1 MTLSRRRNIP
11 RTPDARKAVSGSVD
25 WWLAIIVLL
34 LLCLGLL
41 MVFSASGAVAERMY
55 SDKYHFFKRQCLFV
69 LMGGISAFIVAS
81 LPRNLLYRLQ
91 YPRLFAVFVLLV
103 LTVSPLGLKIKGA
116 SRWISLGIFSLQP
129 LEFAKIALALYLAY
143 FMSAKQELVKTFSKG
158 VLPPFLVTII
168 LCALL
173 LMQPDFG
180 GAVLLAAI
188 LLLMCWVGGTRFV
201 YLFIAIGMGLASV
214 IALILHSPYRL
225 RRLTA
230 FLDPFKDAQDT
241 GYQLVQSLY
250 ALGSGGLVGSGLG
263 GGVQKMLY
271 LPEAHTDF
279 IMSVIGEELGF
290 LGLSV
295 TLMLFSLLFVRCGK
309 IVMNQNDLRD
319 KLSAF
324 GITAVLALGALF
336 NLAVVLGMAPPKGVA
351 MPFLSYG
358 GSSLLASMICVG
370 LLLNFSRTAREL

>member
-11 RTPDARKAVSGSVD
+11 RAADTRKAASGSFD

-69 LMGGISAFIVAS
+69 LMGGVSAFIVAG
-81 LPRNLLYRLQ
+81 LPRDLLYKLQ
-91 YPRLFAVFVLLV
+91 YPLLFAVFVLLV

-116 SRWISLGIFSLQP
+116 SRWISFGVFSLQP

-158 VLPPFLVTII
+158 VLPPFLVTIT

-214 IALILHSPYRL
+214 VALILHSPYRL

-250 ALGSGGLVGSGLG
+250 ALGSGGLFGSGLG

-309 IVMNQNDLRD
+309 IIMNQTDLRD

-324 GITAVLALGALF
+324 GITAVLSLGTLF

>member
-1 MTLSRRRNIP
+1 MTLSRRNIP
-11 RTPDARKAVSGSVD
+11 RAADARKPVSGSFD

-69 LMGGISAFIVAS
+69 FMGCVSAFIVAF
-81 LPRNLLYRLQ
+81 LPRNFLYKLQ
-91 YPRLFAVFVLLV
+91 YPILFAVFILLV
-103 LTVSPLGLKIKGA
+103 LAISPLGLKIKGA
-116 SRWISLGIFSLQP
+116 SRWISLGVFSLQP

-143 FMSAKQELVKTFSKG
+143 FMSSKQELVKTFSKG
-158 VLPPFLVTII
+158 VLPPFLVTIT

-173 LMQPDFG
+173 LLQPDFG

-201 YLFIAIGMGLASV
+201 YLFIAIGLGLASV
-214 IALILHSPYRL
+214 VALILHSPYRL

-250 ALGSGGLVGSGLG
+250 ALGSGGLFGSGLG

-290 LGLSV
+290 LGISV
-295 TLMLFSLLFVRCGK
+295 TLMLFSLLFVRCAK
-309 IVMNQNDLRD
+309 IIMSQTDLRD

-358 GSSLLASMICVG
+358 GSSMLASMICVG
-370 LLLNFSRTAREL
+370 LLLNFSRTARDL

>member
-1 MTLSRRRNIP
+1 MTLSRRNIP
-11 RTPDARKAVSGSVD
+11 RAADTRKPVSGSFD

-69 LMGGISAFIVAS
+69 LIGGISTFIVAS
-81 LPRNLLYRLQ
+81 LPRDLLYKLQ
-91 YPRLFAVFVLLV
+91 YPLLFVVFVLLI
-103 LTVSPLGLKIKGA
+103 LTVSPLGVKIKGA
-116 SRWISLGIFSLQP
+116 SRWISFGVFSLQP

-158 VLPPFLVTII
+158 VLPPFLVTIT

-173 LMQPDFG
+173 LLQPDFG

-201 YLFIAIGMGLASV
+201 YLFLAIGMGLASV

-309 IVMNQNDLRD
+309 IIIHQTNLRD

>member
-1 MTLSRRRNIP
+1 
-11 RTPDARKAVSGSVD
+11 
-25 WWLAIIVLL
+25 
-34 LLCLGLL
+34 LGLL

-69 LMGGISAFIVAS
+69 LMGGVSAFIVAG
-81 LPRNLLYRLQ
+81 LPRDLLYKLQ
-91 YPRLFAVFVLLV
+91 YPLLFAVFVLLV

-116 SRWISLGIFSLQP
+116 SRWISFGVFSLQP

-158 VLPPFLVTII
+158 VLPPFLVTIT

-214 IALILHSPYRL
+214 VALILHSPYRL

-250 ALGSGGLVGSGLG
+250 ALGSGGLFGSGLG

-309 IVMNQNDLRD
+309 IIMNQTDLRD

-324 GITAVLALGALF
+324 GITAVLSLGTLF